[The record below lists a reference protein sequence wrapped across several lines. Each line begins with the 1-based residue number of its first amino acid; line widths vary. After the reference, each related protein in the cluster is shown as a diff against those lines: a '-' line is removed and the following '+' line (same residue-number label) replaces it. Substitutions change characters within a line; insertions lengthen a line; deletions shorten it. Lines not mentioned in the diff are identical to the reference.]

1 MMLSLKGRVVDLLV
15 ASAANFS
22 YYLLLAGQVLNDGPC
37 LWRLLGC
44 GVVDKNLGGDPQR
57 SQQ

>member
-1 MMLSLKGRVVDLLV
+1 MSLLQRFAGRVRPQLEWDGE
-15 ASAANFS
+15 F
-22 YYLLLAGQVLNDGPC
+22 YLLLAGQVLNDGPC